1 MEKVIEQLNIFN
13 NMKNRGAKKVFLIEE
28 LTYIKR
34 LGGLTNLNFLV
45 AHKGKKY
52 VLRFPAHE
60 FEDIINRQNEKAN
73 QQIAAEIGVTVGNV
87 VFTDEGIK
95 MTPYYD
101 AAAHLTRDLIA
112 TAEYLEKV
120 AGVLSTLH
128 SSKREFINRFN
139 YWEEVEKYKAA
150 LTEIPSSYV
159 LLEERVRKLMQGE
172 RQDYV
177 PCHIDSVTT
186 NFIQN
191 DAKQLLLIDWEYS
204 ANYLPEW
211 DLAAFVLEREL
222 SEEQEQMLLDYYG
235 LPASSKKSLDLQKL
249 KSDFLWSLWS
259 LVKEKED
266 SSFEEYTAKRTGRL
280 IENLDKYYRV
290 YGHE

>member
-1 MEKVIEQLNIFN
+1 MFSIE
-13 NMKNRGAKKVFLIEE
+13 G

-45 AHKGKKY
+45 EHTGTKY

-60 FEDIINRQNEKAN
+60 FEDIINRKNEKEN
-73 QQIAAEIGVTVGNV
+73 QRIAYKIGVTVDNV
-87 VFTDEGIK
+87 VFTDDGIK
-95 MTPYYD
+95 MTPYYE
-101 AAAHLTRDLIA
+101 ATAELTRDSIV

-120 AGVLSTLH
+120 ANVLSTLH
-128 SSKREFINRFN
+128 TSKKEFINRFT
-139 YWEEVEKYKAA
+139 YWDEVEKYKNA
-150 LTEIPSSYV
+150 LAETPSLYV
-159 LLEERVRKLMQGE
+159 LLEERMRKLTQDE
-172 RQDYV
+172 RQEYV

-211 DLAAFVLEREL
+211 DLATFVLEREL
-222 SEEQEQMLLDYYG
+222 SEEQQQILLAYYG
-235 LPASSKKSLDLQKL
+235 LPASSKKSFDLQKL
-249 KSDFLWSLWS
+249 KLDFLWSLWS
-259 LVKEKED
+259 LVKEVED
-266 SSFEEYTAKRTGRL
+266 SSFEYYTEQRTERL
-280 IENLDKYYRV
+280 IENLEQYYRL

>member
-1 MEKVIEQLNIFN
+1 M
-13 NMKNRGAKKVFLIEE
+13 FLIEE

-45 AHKGKKY
+45 AHKGRKY

-60 FEDIINRQNEKAN
+60 FEDIINRQHEKEN

-87 VFTDEGIK
+87 VFTDDGIK

-101 AAAHLTRDLIA
+101 ATAHLTRDLIV
-112 TAEYLEKV
+112 TPEYLEKV
-120 AGVLSTLH
+120 ADVLSTLH
-128 SSKREFINRFN
+128 SSKREFTNRFM
-139 YWEEVEKYKAA
+139 YWEEVEKYKSA
-150 LTEIPSSYV
+150 LTEIPSIYV
-159 LLEERVRKLMQGE
+159 LLEERMRKLMQGE

-177 PCHIDSVTT
+177 SCHMDSVTS

-211 DLAAFVLEREL
+211 DLAAFILEREL
-222 SEEQEQMLLDYYG
+222 NEEQEQLLLGYYG
-235 LPASSKKSLDLQKL
+235 LLASSKKSLDLQKL
-249 KSDFLWSLWS
+249 KLDFLWSLWS

-266 SSFEEYTAKRTGRL
+266 PSYEKYTSMRTERL
-280 IENLDKYYRV
+280 IENLEQYYRL

>member
-1 MEKVIEQLNIFN
+1 MYP
-13 NMKNRGAKKVFLIEE
+13 IEE

-45 AHKGKKY
+45 AHKGQKY

-60 FEDIINRQNEKAN
+60 FEDIINRHHEKAN

-101 AAAHLTRDLIA
+101 ATADLTRDLMG
-112 TAEYLEKV
+112 TAEYLEKI
-120 AGVLSTLH
+120 AGVLSALH
-128 SSKREFINRFN
+128 SSNQEFPNRFD
-139 YWEEVEKYKAA
+139 YWGEVKKYKIT
-150 LTEIPSSYV
+150 LTEIPSLYV
-159 LLEERVRKLMQGE
+159 LLEERLRKLMQGE
-172 RQDYV
+172 RQEYV
-177 PCHIDSVTT
+177 PCHMDSVTA

-191 DAKQLLLIDWEYS
+191 DAGQLLLIDWEYS

-211 DLAAFVLEREL
+211 DLAAFILEREL
-222 SEEQEQMLLDYYG
+222 SEKQEQVLLDYYG
-235 LPASSKKSLDLQKL
+235 LPASLKPSLELQKL

-266 SSFEEYTAKRTGRL
+266 PSFEQYTAKRTERL
-280 IENLDKYYRV
+280 IEGLEQYYRV
-290 YGHE
+290 YGN

>member
-1 MEKVIEQLNIFN
+1 M
-13 NMKNRGAKKVFLIEE
+13 FLIED

-45 AHKGKKY
+45 EHKGKKY

-60 FEDIINRQNEKAN
+60 FEDIINRQHEKEN
-73 QQIAAEIGVTVGNV
+73 QRIAAEIGVTVGNV

-101 AAAHLTRDLIA
+101 ATATLTRELIV
-112 TAEYLEKV
+112 TPEYLEKI

-128 SSKREFINRFN
+128 SSKREFPNRFN
-139 YWEEVEKYKAA
+139 YWGEVEKYKIA
-150 LTEIPSSYV
+150 LTEIPSLYV
-159 LLEERVRKLMQGE
+159 LLEERLRKLMQGE
-172 RQDYV
+172 RQEYV
-177 PCHIDSVTT
+177 SCHMDSVTG

-211 DLAAFVLEREL
+211 DLAAFILEREL
-222 SEEQEQMLLDYYG
+222 NEQQEQELLDYYG
-235 LPASSKKSLDLQKL
+235 LPTTSKQSLDLQKL

-259 LVKEKED
+259 LVKEIED
-266 SSFEEYTAKRTGRL
+266 PSFEQYTAKRTERL
-280 IENLDKYYRV
+280 IEGLEQYYRV
-290 YGHE
+290 YGNKG

>member
-1 MEKVIEQLNIFN
+1 M
-13 NMKNRGAKKVFLIEE
+13 FLIEE

-45 AHKGKKY
+45 AHKGQKY

-60 FEDIINRQNEKAN
+60 FEDIINRQNEKEN

-87 VFTDEGIK
+87 VFTDDGIK

-101 AAAHLTRDLIA
+101 ATADLTRDLIV
-112 TAEYLEKV
+112 TPEYLEKV

-128 SSKREFINRFN
+128 SSNRKFRNRFN
-139 YWEEVEKYKAA
+139 YWSEVDKYKHA
-150 LTEIPSSYV
+150 LTEIPSLYV
-159 LLEERVRKLMQGE
+159 LLEERLRKLMLGE
-172 RQDYV
+172 RQEYA
-177 PCHIDSVTT
+177 PCHMDSVTG
-186 NFIQN
+186 NFIQD
-191 DAKQLLLIDWEYS
+191 DAKQVLLIDWEYS

-222 SEEQEQMLLDYYG
+222 SEQQEQVLLDYYG

-266 SSFEEYTAKRTGRL
+266 PSFEQYTAKRTERL
-280 IENLDKYYRV
+280 LEGLERYYHV
-290 YGHE
+290 YGN